1 MATMTLYS
9 TKHSTFLDNCDLGNS
24 TEILSV
30 ILQSDAENISL
41 DKNNIDSLGAVII
54 AKYLEVDPP
63 IQCIYLGHN
72 RLNDN
77 DAILILQALKTN
89 TNLRHLG
96 LIGKIFTS
104 IGVKTLLTC
113 VFDASSLN
121 AISIPITR

>member
-1 MATMTLYS
+1 
-9 TKHSTFLDNCDLGNS
+9 
-24 TEILSV
+24 
-30 ILQSDAENISL
+30 
-41 DKNNIDSLGAVII
+41 
-54 AKYLEVDPP
+54 
-63 IQCIYLGHN
+63 
-72 RLNDN
+72 LNDN